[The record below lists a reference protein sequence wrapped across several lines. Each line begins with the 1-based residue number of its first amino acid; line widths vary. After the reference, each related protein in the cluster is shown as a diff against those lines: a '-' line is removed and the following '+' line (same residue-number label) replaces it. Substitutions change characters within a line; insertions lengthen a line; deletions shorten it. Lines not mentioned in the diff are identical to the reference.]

1 MHDEV
6 VEAERVTVGE
16 RVGGTV
22 SVGVAVRV
30 AVEEGVGSTES
41 RSAHRPM
48 RPDAPDGGGGNKD
61 SPAEKSPQGSPLRRG
76 GQNQQIALGN
86 YFFLP
91 TPWKLSPSRAESL
104 SSLLALLKILLSSK
118 KMPLQTGPL

>member
-41 RSAHRPM
+41 RSAHGPM
-48 RPDAPDGGGGNKD
+48 RPDAPDGGRQ
-61 SPAEKSPQGSPLRRG
+61 QG
-76 GQNQQIALGN
+76 
-86 YFFLP
+86 
-91 TPWKLSPSRAESL
+91 
-104 SSLLALLKILLSSK
+104 
-118 KMPLQTGPL
+118 